1 MLFGPGPLFFSLNS
15 ELSEQEA
22 ELSKSVLTRRLLCD
36 PLKARCREWITT
48 KASEQNSGLT
58 KLRPRLGQ
66 SNDCTVFVAGSL
78 CGLWK
83 PSSSP
88 EWLSACSPTS
98 LTSNWLLGGV
108 FRSWTISYLRHS
120 SVELSPSDL
129 QSGNVRAL
137 WEVML
142 CSLIL
147 KNWSPSQLGSWSYL
161 RRLELETRQRLFVA
175 RCEVCVLNHG
185 SRLLGPEAC
194 PF

>member
-1 MLFGPGPLFFSLNS
+1 MG
-15 ELSEQEA
+15 
-22 ELSKSVLTRRLLCD
+22 KSVLTRRLLCG
-36 PLKARCREWITT
+36 PLKARCREWITM
-48 KASEQNSGLT
+48 KALEQNSGRT

-83 PSSSP
+83 SSSSP

-98 LTSNWLLGGV
+98 LTSDWLLGGV
-108 FRSWTISYLRHS
+108 FRSWTINYLRHS
-120 SVELSPSDL
+120 SVGLSTSDL
-129 QSGNVRAL
+129 ESGNVRAL
-137 WEVML
+137 REVML

-147 KNWSPSQLGSWSYL
+147 ENLGSWSYL

-175 RCEVCVLNHG
+175 KCEVCVLNHG
-185 SRLLGPEAC
+185 SSLLGPEAC